1 MGANTFPNHAQNV
14 YLILVLATVLGTLAG
29 AWFAANENTAAVW
42 LFLVVAASCGIS
54 SVIALALLPMVDGF
68 HRLTI
73 FDAVLALIVIV
84 GAVRTWRGTLNQV
97 DLYEPND

>member
-1 MGANTFPNHAQNV
+1 MAANALQNQAQNV
-14 YLILVLATVLGTLAG
+14 YLILILATVLGTLAG
-29 AWFAANENTAAVW
+29 AWFAANANTAAVW

-84 GAVRTWRGTLNQV
+84 GTVRTWAGTLNQV
-97 DLYEPND
+97 ELV